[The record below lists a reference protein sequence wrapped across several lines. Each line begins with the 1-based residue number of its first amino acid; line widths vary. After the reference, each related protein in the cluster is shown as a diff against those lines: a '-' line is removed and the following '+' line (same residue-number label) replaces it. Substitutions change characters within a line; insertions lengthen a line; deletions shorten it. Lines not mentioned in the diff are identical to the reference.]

1 MDALVLNKKTCLSE
15 INILLA
21 YGDPLDA
28 ASGVHLAIGLN
39 EVYLNPQ
46 GIGWRL
52 FICMMSSKPDKE
64 RRLRRSFWFVSL

>member
-46 GIGWRL
+46 GIG
-52 FICMMSSKPDKE
+52 
-64 RRLRRSFWFVSL
+64 